1 MLRLYLKIQSSIKKE
16 KFNYFIRN
24 QLIMSTSNMEK
35 FTSAVISDA
44 ALRDRLAAAD
54 SLDSATEMAMQ
65 IAQEKGYNFSVE
77 EMKAKL
83 EEIYNANQSGE
94 LSDELLEAVAG
105 GKSSPRIG
113 GGISV
118 GPGGISVGG
127 SFSGW

>member
-1 MLRLYLKIQSSIKKE
+1 
-16 KFNYFIRN
+16 
-24 QLIMSTSNMEK
+24 MSTSNMEK